1 MKKTAGKIIAVVMAF
16 ALGVTVFPGGDIGAY
31 AADDQVDSNVE
42 ARSVEQ
48 DNPLSALEDTLNG
61 EGIFDSGFYTDGKY
75 EYASEIVNVDVDVD
89 ECTMTVDWYGEADQ
103 MVIEFYDEDFDG
115 ENDADD
121 KLIARKTLDVVPS
134 SGVAHTEVSY
144 RGDSDSLEY
153 FVLKI
158 YMLDSSGEAASLDF
172 LSNSYTEEMYELR
185 NRSIEDYIKNY
196 DGEEDRII
204 KVSDVAGDE
213 ADGVEDNSFMVLKDE
228 TVLIKEENAGSN
240 SSGELQVNVSDSD
253 NGNGSVYIELSNMP
267 DDLQDSIDSIEK
279 DTPVFVIDK
288 VAEDS
293 QETTDFYMLKALDS
307 DVQNNDGM
315 LSAKRIEP
323 TVEDATGY
331 SALAN
336 IFKDVHVDKSIPYTI
351 DMANIPTGTPCQ
363 LEGDLQGTMNFKF
376 DFSIFKKN
384 VVAMTFTNE
393 VGCVDALFKY
403 TTPSIGIDIPIREAV
418 IGIPDVVDI
427 KVGLKLRIWGDTAA
441 DVRFDFGLYSGI
453 EIGVGYGGAFVNNK
467 CQSPS
472 FQYRGVDISGEVF
485 TGFAYGIALE
495 VAGGAVSVGGDLES
509 GVIFTG
515 RISSGHY
522 YDGEKKYHSCD
533 DFKCVTGDIS
543 IKLLG
548 YSIGVSAKIFS
559 KGFSGDILPPIKL
572 MDWYYSGTYKDSAA
586 TTCPHWGYRLYVHV
600 IDHNGEEVSGA
611 DVSYENDDKQYE
623 TLKSDKTDI
632 NGMATIYLPAG
643 EHKIKVS
650 VKDDTGHTFSK
661 TVDFNEEGYNDE
673 GDLAVPQI
681 DIDIDTS
688 RYKVSFI
695 DLDQSGKAD
704 NMPEPVYAYNDQPTA
719 QIPARE
725 PTKSD
730 RIFLGWTKEQGSS
743 EVSCK
748 PGDTITVKE
757 DTQLYAVWAYSQYTV
772 EFDKNKPGNAS
783 HDVEGEMKDQVI
795 EYNESAVTLRDNKYT
810 LAGWEFN
817 GWNTKPD
824 GTGDSYS
831 DQLEIKDITQ
841 ETITLYAQW
850 EPKVY
855 TVTFKDDG
863 GVKPYTQNMYYD
875 TPTQLNKCEFQR
887 EGSVFTH
894 WSTLGLGSHYADKAK
909 VTNLCSIDEEGNLQG
924 YELTANWLEASTA
937 TIVVTDNGSMVDTN
951 NAQGDI
957 MLESINGSA
966 TFENIFEKKAAGVYS
981 IKEDPVAPIPAGTYK
996 VIFRGDLEGYDTADR
1011 TIEVE
1016 NYAGVYNFDY
1026 CTVSI
1031 SSDDHAKAWLESEGI
1046 TGKDKTLI
1054 GTQLRIGTTVDE
1066 GYHFESY
1073 TAVGI
1078 APGFHNGDPTVAEQ
1092 TITVMGAVDINS
1104 HPAANLY
1111 KVVFHAN
1118 DGDTDWTVTQDMVYD
1133 EPQDLFAN
1141 VFERYGYEFAG
1152 WTETEEW
1159 TGHEYE
1165 DASRVEN
1172 LTTENDGEFHLYAQ
1186 WDPVETYID
1195 FHANGGTGE
1204 MLTQKTFFDS
1214 ETTLSPCEF
1223 EREHWHFTG
1232 WNTEEDGSGVDYPD
1246 EGKFISDNAEKGAT
1260 LDLYAQWE
1268 MIEYEIVYDL
1278 DGGTLA
1284 KENPTFYTVGTE
1296 DFTLNNPT
1304 KQGYVF
1310 TGWTGSNGDEPEKE
1324 VTIAKG
1330 SGGDRHYTANWEPVK
1345 GADASG
1351 TDTSTGDYIS
1361 IGWILLTLASLA
1373 GIIAILRRMR
1383 RMKGND
1389 I

>member
-1 MKKTAGKIIAVVMAF
+1 MKKATSKIIAVIT
-16 ALGVTVFPGGDIGAY
+16 ALMLAVTIFPGADVGAY
-31 AADDQVDSNVE
+31 AADDQNESNVE
-42 ARSVEQ
+42 TRTGGQ
-48 DNPLSALEDTLNG
+48 DSSLSALENTLNG
-61 EGIFDSGFYTDGKY
+61 GEAIDSEFYTDGEY
-75 EYASEIVNVDVDVD
+75 EYASEIINVDVDVD
-89 ECTMTVDWYGEADQ
+89 KRTMTVDWYGEASQ
-103 MVIEFYDEDFDG
+103 MVIEFYKETFDG
-115 ENDADD
+115 ENNADEQ
-121 KLIARKTLDVVPS
+121 LIVRKRQDVVSS
-134 SGVAHTEVSY
+134 SGVVSTDVSY
-144 RGDSDSLEY
+144 SGDDSIPKY
-153 FVLKI
+153 FVLRI
-158 YMLDSSGEAASLDF
+158 YMLDSSGETASMDF
-172 LSNSYTEEMYELR
+172 LSNSYTEDMYELR
-185 NRSIEDYIKNY
+185 NRSVEDYENK
-196 DGEEDRII
+196 GDRLI
-204 KVSDVAGDE
+204 KVSDVVGYENEGTRD
-213 ADGVEDNSFMVLKDE
+213 DSFMVLREE
-228 TVLIKEENAGSN
+228 TVLIEEKSVSAN
-240 SSGELQVNVSDSD
+240 SPEDLSVNVFVSDGDDD
-253 NGNGSVYIELSNMP
+253 NVDVELSNMP
-267 DDLQDSIDSIEK
+267 DELKNHIDDIEEG
-279 DTPVFVIDK
+279 TPVFIIDK
-288 VAEDS
+288 AVEGS
-293 QETTDFYMLKALDS
+293 GETTDFYMLTALDS
-307 DVQNNDGM
+307 EVSDNSGM
-315 LSAKRIEP
+315 LSAERIEP
-323 TVEDATGY
+323 TAEDATGC
-331 SALAN
+331 SALGS
-336 IFKDVHVDKSIPYTI
+336 IFSDVHVDKSIPYTI

-363 LEGDLQGTMNFKF
+363 LEGDLEGTMNFKF

-393 VGCVDALFKY
+393 VECVDALFKY
-403 TTPSIGIDIPIREAV
+403 RTPSIGVDIPIREAS

-453 EIGVGYGGAFVNNK
+453 EIGAGYGGAFVNNK

-472 FQYRGVDISGEVF
+472 FKYRGVNLSGEVF
-485 TGFAYGIALE
+485 VGLAYGIALE
-495 VAGGAVSVGGDLES
+495 IAGGAVSVGGDLES

-522 YDGEKKYHSCD
+522 YDSEKKYHSCD

-543 IKLLG
+543 IELLG
-548 YSIGVSAKIFS
+548 YSIGISAKIFS
-559 KGFSGDILPPIKL
+559 RSLSGDILPPVKL

-586 TTCPHWGYRLYVHV
+586 TACPHWGYRLYVHV

-623 TLKSDKTDI
+623 SLKSDKTDI
-632 NGMATIYLPAG
+632 KGMATVYLPAG

-650 VKDDTGHTFSK
+650 VKDDTGHTFGK

-695 DLDQSGKAD
+695 DLDQSGKAE
-704 NMPEPVYAYNDQPTA
+704 NMPEPVYAYNDRPTA

-757 DTQLYAVWAYSQYTV
+757 DTQLYAVWAYSKYTV

-795 EYNESAVTLRDNKYT
+795 EYNESSVALRDNKYT
-810 LAGWEFN
+810 LVGWEFN
-817 GWNTKPD
+817 GWNTRPD
-824 GTGDSYS
+824 GTGDSYR
-831 DQLEIKDITQ
+831 DQMEIKDITQ

-850 EPKVY
+850 EPKIY
-855 TVTFKDDG
+855 TVTFKDE
-863 GVKPYTQNMYYD
+863 VSEEHYAQNMYYD
-875 TPTQLNKCEFQR
+875 TPTPLQSCKFTK

-937 TIVVTDNGSMVDTN
+937 TIVITDNGSMVDTN

-1011 TIEVE
+1011 AIEVE

-1026 CTVSI
+1026 CTVSV
-1031 SSDDHAKAWLESEGI
+1031 SSDDHAEAWLGSEG
-1046 TGKDKTLI
+1046 TTEKDKTLI
-1054 GTQLRIGTTVDE
+1054 GTQLYIGTTVDE

-1073 TAVGI
+1073 TAVGV
-1078 APGFHNGDPTVAEQ
+1078 APGFRNNDPTVAEQ
-1092 TITVMGAVDINS
+1092 TITVMGAVDINA

-1111 KVVFHAN
+1111 QVVFHAN
-1118 DGDTDWTVTQDMVYD
+1118 DEDTDWVVTQDMVYD

-1141 VFERYGYEFAG
+1141 QFERRGYEFVG
-1152 WTETEEW
+1152 WTKTLEW
-1159 TGHEYE
+1159 SGPSMY
-1165 DASRVEN
+1165 DYKDRQRVEN
-1172 LTTENDGEFHLYAQ
+1172 LTSENGGEFHLYAQ

-1223 EREHWHFTG
+1223 ERDYWYFTG
-1232 WNTEEDGSGVDYPD
+1232 WNTEEDGSGIDYPD
-1246 EGKFISDNAEKGAT
+1246 EVKFTSNNAEKGAT
-1260 LDLYAQWE
+1260 LDLYAQWK
-1268 MIEYEIVYDL
+1268 MIEYSIDYDL
-1278 DGGTLA
+1278 DGGRITE
-1284 KENPTFYTVGTE
+1284 ENPLVYTVGTE
-1296 DFTLNNPT
+1296 DFTLNNPV

-1310 TGWTGSNGDEPEKE
+1310 VGWTGSNGDEPEKE

-1330 SGGDRHYTANWEPVK
+1330 SGGDRHYTANWEPAK
-1345 GADASG
+1345 GTDASG
-1351 TDTSTGDYIS
+1351 TDTPTGDYIS
-1361 IGWILLTLASLA
+1361 IGWILLALASLA

-1383 RMKGND
+1383 KMKRSD